1 MKNKFKLLR
10 DTDDNTIDK
19 LSSYYCEIS
28 QKEKD
33 RMFAMSERKLEAM
46 KSTAADIDKSS
57 DLSKNECPET
67 VEIENPITWYKSLRT
82 FGVCLAGVIVV
93 IGTAVFSNTVKPNPV
108 PSVTSDTNYVGTIEA
123 AAESSIEESI
133 NETTGTISISDEENK
148 NITNSSAE
156 TSVNSTADFGI
167 TTDKKDEDIQSSLN
181 DEVSAAESET
191 VNLDKH
197 YEELPDN
204 IENYGKTTK
213 QKILDITPD
222 MTYDEA
228 ITYLGEP
235 ETIMLDGY
243 AQFIVDNSELLMI
256 YYNSKSE
263 LIGINGNELLASCKS
278 LSELEADPNN
288 LTFEG
293 YVVFCEG
300 TIRITCPQY
309 SPLGCADLWFSDGFD
324 TSGIKVGDKV
334 RISYYGD
341 VMESY
346 PPIIQ
351 VKEISLGYDNI

>member
-1 MKNKFKLLR
+1 MKLIFIQKSFI
-10 DTDDNTIDK
+10 TTDNTIDK
-19 LSSYYCEIS
+19 LSAYYCEIS

-46 KSTAADIDKSS
+46 KSNTADIGKSS
-57 DLSKNECPET
+57 DLSVNEPPE
-67 VEIENPITWYKSLRT
+67 
-82 FGVCLAGVIVV
+82 
-93 IGTAVFSNTVKPNPV
+93 
-108 PSVTSDTNYVGTIEA
+108 
-123 AAESSIEESI
+123 EESI
-133 NETTGTISISDEENK
+133 NETTGTISISDEENI
-148 NITNSSAE
+148 NITGSSAE
-156 TSVNSTADFGI
+156 TSADFGI

-181 DEVSAAESET
+181 DEVSAAESESADS
-191 VNLDKH
+191 DKS

-204 IENYGKTTK
+204 IRDYGKNTK
-213 QKILDITPD
+213 QKVLDITTD

-235 ETIMLDGY
+235 ETIMLDSY

-256 YYNSKSE
+256 YYNSKSD
-263 LIGINGNELLASCKS
+263 LIGMNGNELLASCKS
-278 LSELEADPNN
+278 LSELEAAPNN

-309 SPLGCADLWFSDGFD
+309 SPLGCADLWFSNGFD

-334 RISYYGD
+334 RISYYND

-351 VKEISLGYDNI
+351 VKEIALGYDNI